1 MTLTGLAFLLL
12 SAAPS
17 CSYDVVAGPGAAEL
31 VVEAR
36 FDTPSAGAL
45 SVDEGFAGFLKD
57 VHQETRGGSLRFR
70 YRFLLGEAARS
81 SRQVHSAFEHDGAL
95 LAPPSV
101 WLARPENGTSGRR
114 CRLRVTT
121 PPGVDFV
128 TGLLPAPDDD
138 GYQVDLDSI
147 REAPYSGF
155 GSFRRFGAD
164 VGGARLALAVASGS
178 LGVGDDALATWL
190 EASGRAVSTYY
201 GRFPVPR
208 VLVLV
213 IPGGRRAM
221 GYGTTLTGGGA
232 SIMLWIGA
240 RARQQ
245 DLDDDWVLVHE
256 MVHLG
261 FPTLP
266 REQHWLEEGLATY
279 VEPIARVGVRTM
291 APDAAWKSM
300 LEGLPRGVPSVRAAG
315 LDGAHSIDGLYWG
328 GALYWFLADLEIRQ
342 QSSNRKGLPDA
353 LRAILA
359 AGGNAM
365 AEWEARPALAKGD
378 AAVGGNALTGLFDRM
393 AEQPDPVDLAALFD
407 RLGVS
412 LKNGAVVYDDTRPL
426 AAIRRSIVR
435 VPDAATPRP

>member
-1 MTLTGLAFLLL
+1 MMTTGLALLLL
-12 SAAPS
+12 SAAPP
-17 CSYDVVAGPGAAEL
+17 CSYDVVAGPGGAEL
-31 VVEAR
+31 AVEAR
-36 FDTPSAGAL
+36 FDAPAAGAL
-45 SVDEGFAGFLKD
+45 SVDEGFEGFLKD
-57 VHQETRGGSLRFR
+57 VHQETRGGSLRIR
-70 YRFLLGEAARS
+70 YRFLLGDATRS
-81 SRQVHSAFEHDGAL
+81 SHQVHSAFEHDGAL

-101 WLARPENGTSGRR
+101 WLARPENGAAGRR
-114 CRLRVTT
+114 CQLHVTV
-121 PPGVDFV
+121 PAGVDFV
-128 TGLLPAPDDD
+128 TGLMPEPGGD

-155 GSFRRFGAD
+155 GSFRRQSAD
-164 VGGARLALAVASGS
+164 VGGARLELAVATGS
-178 LGVGDDALATWL
+178 LGVGDGALRAWL
-190 EASGRAVSTYY
+190 EASGRAVSGYY

-240 RARQQ
+240 KARQQ

-279 VEPIARVGVRTM
+279 VEPIARVSVGTM
-291 APDAAWKSM
+291 TQDAAWKSM
-300 LEGLPRGVPSVRAAG
+300 LEGLPRGVRSVGAGG
-315 LDGAHSIDGLYWG
+315 LDGAHSIDALYWG

-342 QSSNRKGLPDA
+342 QSSNHKGLPDA
-353 LRAILA
+353 LRGIL
-359 AGGNAM
+359 GECGNAM
-365 AEWEARPALAKGD
+365 AEWDARAALAKGD
-378 AAVGGNALTGLFDRM
+378 AALGGNALTRLFDRM
-393 AEQPDPVDLAALFD
+393 AGQPDPVDLSALFD

-426 AAIRRSIVR
+426 AAIRRSIVA
-435 VPDAATPRP
+435 VTPRP